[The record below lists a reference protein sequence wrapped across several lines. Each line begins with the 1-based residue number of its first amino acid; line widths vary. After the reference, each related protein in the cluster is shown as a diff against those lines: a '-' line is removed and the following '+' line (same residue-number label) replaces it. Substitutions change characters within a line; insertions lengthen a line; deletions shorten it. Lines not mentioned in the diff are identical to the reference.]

1 MNTAVAII
9 IAIIGSTG
17 LAAFIQFLISR
28 HDKNHDRLQE
38 IEKEF
43 HRLCMIEVTIDSL
56 TGKEAIELVR
66 ARR

>member
-1 MNTAVAII
+1 MQLY
-9 IAIIGSTG
+9 S
-17 LAAFIQFLISR
+17 
-28 HDKNHDRLQE
+28 KNHTNDHDEE

-66 ARR
+66 ARS